1 MVENKSERHRTNYKI
16 NRCRWFTELDK
27 ERKLSMKRILIS
39 IVIIAA
45 SVMPTL
51 AQTSPA
57 DKDTIAVVLGKPITV
72 KDKDNL
78 NGLIFGALL
87 EKYAKEN
94 KIEPTEAE
102 LDVFMQRTDELEKRN
117 QDKFE
122 KDRKKLAEE
131 LKSDT
136 LTEKERK
143 EKTAYL
149 QNLESILKTTK
160 EMAERDKGMED
171 QIKAIKRNMARQF
184 VKTWK
189 INKSLYEKYGGR
201 IIFQQAGVEPLDA
214 YREFLK
220 EQEKERTFQIMNK
233 DYEASFWRYFTNDAM
248 HTFISKDDG
257 AKLMGTPWWLMEK
270 PIDE

>member
-1 MVENKSERHRTNYKI
+1 
-16 NRCRWFTELDK
+16 
-27 ERKLSMKRILIS
+27 MKTYEISGIL
-39 IVIIAA
+39 IIAA
-45 SVMPTL
+45 FLGFVIPSFS
-51 AQTSPA
+51 QTNST
-57 DKDTIAVVLGKPITV
+57 DKDTIAVVLGKPIAV
-72 KDKDNL
+72 KDKDKL

-87 EKYAKEN
+87 EKYAKGN

-117 QDKFE
+117 QAKFE
-122 KDRKKLAEE
+122 KDRKKAAEE
-131 LKSDT
+131 LKSGA
-136 LTEKERK
+136 LTEKEQK

-160 EMAERDKGMED
+160 EMAERGKGMEE
-171 QIKAIKRNMARQF
+171 QMKAIKRNMARHF

-214 YREFLK
+214 YRKFLK
-220 EQEKERTFQIMNK
+220 EQEKKGNFKILNK
-233 DYEASFWRYFTNDAM
+233 EYEPSFWRYFTNDAM

>member
-1 MVENKSERHRTNYKI
+1 
-16 NRCRWFTELDK
+16 
-27 ERKLSMKRILIS
+27 MKRILIS
-39 IVIIAA
+39 IIIAA
-45 SVMPTL
+45 AFTAPAFS
-51 AQTSPA
+51 QTTPV
-57 DKDTIAVVLGKPITV
+57 DKDTIAMVLGKPITV
-72 KDKDNL
+72 KDKDKL
-78 NGLIFGALL
+78 NGLVFGALL

-102 LDVFMQRTDELEKRN
+102 LDVFVQRTDELEKRN

-160 EMAERDKGMED
+160 EMAERGKGMEE
-171 QIKAIKRNMARQF
+171 QMKAMKRSMAQHF
-184 VKTWK
+184 VMAWK

-214 YREFLK
+214 YRKFLK
-220 EQEKERTFQIMNK
+220 EQEKKGAFQILNK
-233 DYEASFWRYFTNDAM
+233 EYEPSFWKYFTDDNM
-248 HTFISKDDG
+248 HTFYSKDDG
-257 AKLMGTPWWLMEK
+257 AKLMETPWWLMEK